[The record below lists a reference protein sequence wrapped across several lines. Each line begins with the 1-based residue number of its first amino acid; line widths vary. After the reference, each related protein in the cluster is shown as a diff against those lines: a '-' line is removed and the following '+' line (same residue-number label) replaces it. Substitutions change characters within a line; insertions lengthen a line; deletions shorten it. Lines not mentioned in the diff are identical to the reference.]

1 MLKQQTP
8 KIPTLGL
15 GSHILQNQW
24 TTMKLQI
31 CSGTLLEILRVDLSH
46 FTQHAVQHAV
56 QHAMHW
62 LLGRSFMKTSEDT
75 PRS

>member
-1 MLKQQTP
+1 MLKQQIP

-31 CSGTLLEILRVDLSH
+31 CSGTLLEILTVDLSR
-46 FTQHAVQHAV
+46 FTQNALVT
-56 QHAMHW
+56 
-62 LLGRSFMKTSEDT
+62 LGRPFMKTSEDI